1 MLMLLL
7 LVLLIVTLLSTITCN
22 ILDDDKISLI
32 VNIEHSIDNG
42 VTFTN
47 RSSLSVTRNVI
58 NDNSSKRDKD
68 KNGIYD
74 NDIEGFKTLLNNN
87 GYYRIR
93 VKSSPSS
100 SSYITAAIPSCEL
113 QKSGFKEDIIIHID
127 SNDNIASLVYS
138 SPVAALSKQ
147 CDSSKIKSSI
157 ALLTKLRIADTIN
170 AQTVPLQAIGPK
182 PKLLQNVNVDT
193 PTTIDKDG
201 NTVIPPPPQQQTS
214 WVRRNWYL
222 IALGGYYIWRFM
234 GPVEPEQPA
243 AAKGTAAAAP
253 AEKAKKDN

>member
-93 VKSSPSS
+93 VKSSSSS

-182 PKLLQNVNVDT
+182 PQLLQNVNVDT

-201 NTVIPPPPQQQTS
+201 NTVTPPPPQQQQS

-243 AAKGTAAAAP
+243 AKGTAP